1 MDLKIIEK
9 VLDLVLSYGLNNVK
23 ESLFSLNK
31 NNITMSDL
39 LNLDQKFKNPE
50 SYFDKKITLNN
61 R

>member
-9 VLDLVLSYGLNNVK
+9 ILDLVLSYGLN
-23 ESLFSLNK
+23 
-31 NNITMSDL
+31 SDL